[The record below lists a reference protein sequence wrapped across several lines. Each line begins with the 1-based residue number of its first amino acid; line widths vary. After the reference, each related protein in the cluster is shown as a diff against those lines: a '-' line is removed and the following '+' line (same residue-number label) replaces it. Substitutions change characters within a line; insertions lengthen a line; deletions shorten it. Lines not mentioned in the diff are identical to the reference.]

1 MTAPGMNTE
10 TARALIRA
18 LLDGTIGREEGG
30 LLAAAMERGDEGPM
44 EALSELDP
52 DEARLLVRLLW
63 VDRGGH
69 DSASQPF
76 DDARALLAAN
86 TGFEQLQAGRADN
99 VVAMP
104 FRGAR
109 IIGWALA
116 ATAAAAAVAV
126 MIQPR
131 PDAPAPADAPVVD
144 PVREDLQARGAETA
158 RLDVSMDLSE
168 WTAEAPGAGRPLLAG
183 DRVGADTRVGV
194 EWTNPDGAFSHLTL
208 AREGAD
214 GSWQILERRAIS
226 RVAPDADGPV
236 AGPFPAGRLCAVFSR
251 TELAENDAVRALS
264 GGPDAANED
273 LRRICSRI
281 RIADPE

>member
-1 MTAPGMNTE
+1 MNTE
-10 TARALIRA
+10 TARALMRA

-30 LLAAAMERGDEGPM
+30 LLAAAMARGDEGPM
-44 EALSELDP
+44 DALSELDP

-69 DSASQPF
+69 DSASHPF
-76 DDARALLAAN
+76 DDARALLAAD
-86 TGFEQLQAGRADN
+86 TGFDQLHAGRSDN
-99 VVAMP
+99 VVALP
-104 FRGAR
+104 FRRAR

-131 PDAPAPADAPVVD
+131 PQAPSPTDAPVVD
-144 PVREDLQARGAETA
+144 PVREDLQARGAQAA
-158 RLDVSMDLSE
+158 RLDVSIDLSE
-168 WTAEAPGAGRPLLAG
+168 WSADAPGAGRPLLTG
-183 DRVGADTRVGV
+183 DQVGPDTRVGV
-194 EWTNPDGAFSHLTL
+194 EWTNPDGAFTHLTL

-214 GSWQILERRAIS
+214 GGWQILERRAIS

-251 TELAENDAVRALS
+251 AELAENDAVRALS
-264 GGPDAANED
+264 DDSGAASED
-273 LRRICSRI
+273 LRRLCSRI
-281 RIADPE
+281 RIANPE